1 MKYVCTVCGYVYDE
15 ETEGTPFSELPSDW
29 VCPLCGAEKG
39 MFEPAEKK
47 EEAPAEPKPAEP
59 AAAVEYEAEDPDDWK
74 ELNRGE
80 ISALFSNLAR
90 GAEKQYEN
98 EAAECY
104 RKVADWFE
112 THDKAGKPDMDYL
125 ASLVKN
131 DLDVDY
137 QNLKKEAERV
147 GDRGTLRALTWGS
160 KVTMIAQTLIKKYQR
175 EGDKLLDGTS
185 LWMCTVCGFLFIGK
199 QPPEL
204 CPVCKVP
211 AWKFERI
218 GGKA

>member
-15 ETEGTPFSELPSDW
+15 EKEGIPFTDLPSDW

-39 MFEPAEKK
+39 MFEPKD
-47 EEAPAEPKPAEP
+47 APAAEP
-59 AAAVEYEAEDPDDWK
+59 EPTVETPAPVAYEAENPEDWK

-90 GAEKQYEN
+90 GAEKQYET

-104 RKVADWFE
+104 RKVAAWFE

-125 ASLVKN
+125 AALVKK
-131 DLDVDY
+131 DLDEDY
-137 QNLKKEAERV
+137 QNLRREAERV

-160 KVTMIAQTLIKKYQR
+160 KVTMIAQTLIRKYQR
-175 EGDKLLDGTS
+175 EGDSLLDGTS

-199 QPPEL
+199 EPPAL

-211 AWKFERI
+211 DWKFERI